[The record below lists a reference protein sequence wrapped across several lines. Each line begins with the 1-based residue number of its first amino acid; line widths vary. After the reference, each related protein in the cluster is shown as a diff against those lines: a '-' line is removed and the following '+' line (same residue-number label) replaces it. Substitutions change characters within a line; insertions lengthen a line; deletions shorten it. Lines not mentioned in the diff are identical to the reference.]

1 MTTRLAINGFGRI
14 GRNILRALIEQD
26 RKDMQVVAIND
37 LSSTENLA
45 HLLKYDSVHGR
56 YPGKISFTE
65 TSLNLGGQ
73 DIEVTS
79 IRNLEDQNWA
89 DNKVDIVLE
98 CTGIF
103 TSRDAA
109 AKHLAAGAKRVL
121 ISAPGKDVD
130 KTIVFG
136 VNEGDITAE
145 DIIVSNA
152 SCTTN
157 CLAPIAKVLH
167 DTLGIETGFMTT
179 IHAYTGD
186 QPTLDGVHKKDFN
199 RGRAAALSMI
209 PTSTGA
215 AKAIGLVMPELDG
228 KLDGKAIRVPTPNVS
243 VVDLVVNTTKKA
255 DVETIN
261 AAFAKAAK
269 GPLKGVLQIVE
280 DKTVSIDFNHDPH
293 SSSVVLEET
302 VVMGENLV
310 RVLSWY
316 DNEWGFSNRMLD
328 TATTMAKFL

>member
-1 MTTRLAINGFGRI
+1 MTIRLAINGFGRI
-14 GRNILRALIEQD
+14 GRNILRALIEQGRD
-26 RKDMQVVAIND
+26 DMKIVAIND

-56 YPGKISFTE
+56 YPGKINFTE
-65 TSLNLGGQ
+65 NSLNIGGE
-73 DIEVTS
+73 DIEVTA
-79 IRNLEDQNWA
+79 IRNIEDQNWA
-89 DNKVDIVLE
+89 DNRVDIVLE

-103 TSRDAA
+103 KARDAA
-109 AKHLAAGAKRVL
+109 AKHLDAGAKRVL
-121 ISAPGKDVD
+121 ISAPGKNAD
-130 KTIVFG
+130 KTIVYG
-136 VNEGDITAE
+136 VNHDELTAK

-157 CLAPIAKVLH
+157 ALAPLVKVL
-167 DTLGIETGFMTT
+167 DKTFGIEKGFMTT
-179 IHAYTGD
+179 VHAYTGN
-186 QPTLDGVHKKDFN
+186 QPTLDSVHRKDFN
-199 RGRAAALSMI
+199 RGRAAAMSMI

-215 AKAIGLVMPELDG
+215 AKAIGLVLPELAG

-243 VVDLVVNTTKKA
+243 VVDLVVNTEKPATAAKL
-255 DVETIN
+255 N
-261 AAFAKAAK
+261 AAFRKAAK

-302 VVMGENLV
+302 VVMGENMV
-310 RVLSWY
+310 RILSWY

-328 TATTMAKFL
+328 TAAAMAKFL